1 MVMNSTNYKLSEL
14 FILFIVFPII
24 ITIDFP
30 IWIKLI
36 MGSLGFFYVTYL
48 LLKVEHMQ
56 IKIKTTI
63 KWKSFWIST
72 LLKFLFIVIV
82 TVLYVW
88 FTDKIQ
94 LFNVVKSKPLLWV
107 VILFVYSIFSVYPQE
122 IIYRTFFFKR
132 YRSLIRNEY
141 VFIFIN
147 ALVFSLGHI
156 FFSNFL
162 VMILTFF
169 GGLLFAFTFSKTK
182 STVLVSIEHA
192 IYGCWLFTV
201 GMGSMLGFPS

>member
-1 MVMNSTNYKLSEL
+1 MVMNSTNYKLTEF
-14 FILFIVFPII
+14 FILFIAFPII

-36 MGSLGFFYVTYL
+36 MGSLGFCYVTYL
-48 LLKVEHMQ
+48 LLKVERLQ
-56 IKIKTTI
+56 IKIKTVI

-88 FTDKIQ
+88 LTDKIQ

>member
-1 MVMNSTNYKLSEL
+1 MVMNSTNYKLTEF
-14 FILFIVFPII
+14 FILFIAFPII

-36 MGSLGFFYVTYL
+36 MGSLGFCYVTYL
-48 LLKVEHMQ
+48 LLKVERLQ
-56 IKIKTTI
+56 IKIKTVI

>member
-48 LLKVEHMQ
+48 LLKVERLQ
-56 IKIKTTI
+56 IKNKTVI

>member
-1 MVMNSTNYKLSEL
+1 MNTTKYKLSEF
-14 FILFIVFPII
+14 FILFVVFPLSL
-24 ITIDFP
+24 TIDFP
-30 IWIKLI
+30 IWVKVMMGLI
-36 MGSLGFFYVTYL
+36 AFCYVIYL
-48 LLKVEHMQ
+48 LLKVENIQ

-72 LLKFLFIVIV
+72 LLKLLFIVIV

-122 IIYRTFFFKR
+122 LIYRAFFFKR
-132 YRSLIRNEY
+132 YSSLVQNEY
-141 VFIFIN
+141 LFVFIN
-147 ALVFSLGHI
+147 AIVFSLGH
-156 FFSNFL
+156 FFFNNLL
-162 VMILTFF
+162 VLVLTFF

-182 STVLVSIEHA
+182 STLLVSIEHA

>member
-36 MGSLGFFYVTYL
+36 MGSLGFCYVTYL
-48 LLKVEHMQ
+48 LLKVERLQ
-56 IKIKTTI
+56 IKIKTVI